1 MHWNERSILLL
12 GESKIEKLQQS
23 HVLVAGLGGVGAYV
37 AELLCRA
44 GVGKLSIV
52 DADVVNVSNLN
63 RQLLALHSSIGKPK
77 ALLMKQRLLDIN
89 PNVEIYVSEVFLKD
103 EIIDDVLALDYD
115 FVADAI
121 DTLSPKIN
129 FIKTC
134 IQNQIPLVSSM
145 GAGGKTDPSKVK
157 IDDISKS
164 YNCNLARIL
173 RKRLHRVGIRHGFNV
188 VFSSEKTDKSAV
200 IEEESLNKKSNVGTI
215 SYMPAVFGCFMAAEI
230 IGQLTAETEQLQAI
244 F

>member
-1 MHWNERSILLL
+1 MNWNERTILLL
-12 GESKIEKLQQS
+12 GSEKVKVLENS

-37 AELLCRA
+37 AEMLCRA
-44 GVGKLSIV
+44 GVGKLSLI
-52 DADVVNVSNLN
+52 DADVVNPSNLN
-63 RQLLALHSSIGKPK
+63 RQLIALRSNIGKAKPTV
-77 ALLMKQRLLDIN
+77 MEQRLKEIN
-89 PNVEIYVSEVFLKD
+89 PDIELLISEVFLKD
-103 EIIDDVLALDYD
+103 EKIDEALSIPYD

-134 IQNQIPLVSSM
+134 LENKLPLISSM
-145 GAGGKTDPSKVK
+145 GAGGKTDPEKVK

-173 RKRLHRVGIRHGFNV
+173 RKRLHRLGIREGFRV
-188 VFSSEKTDKSAV
+188 VYSSEKADKSSV

-215 SYMPAVFGCFMAAEI
+215 SYMPAIFGCFMAAEI
-230 IGQLTAETEQLQAI
+230 IRSLTEKPE
-244 F
+244 

>member
-1 MHWNERSILLL
+1 MHWNDRSILLL

-63 RQLLALHSSIGKPK
+63 RQLLALHSSIGKSK
-77 ALLMKQRLLDIN
+77 AMLMKQRLLDIN

-103 EIIDDVLALDYD
+103 EIIDEMLAHDYD

-129 FIKTC
+129 LIKTC
-134 IQNQIPLVSSM
+134 IRNRIPLVSSM

-173 RKRLHRVGIRHGFNV
+173 RKRLHRMGIRDGFNV

-230 IGQLTAETEQLQAI
+230 IGQLTAETE
-244 F
+244 